1 MKKII
6 GICLI
11 LCLVGANLILC
22 LIGANFIIEA
32 NKEPISELKNAKFI
46 KNKSTNLNVYEF
58 THELTHAF
66 VKTNKNSVKIIA
78 PTNEARTLGSELSE
92 KEIYGKGDIKTYSDI
107 GYLIDKIKYGVI
119 DKDILKLHDIV
130 AQKSGDTSCKA
141 KSLNVE
147 VIDKIVKDYR
157 FFDDKEIECY
167 NNVQYSQ

>member
-11 LCLVGANLILC
+11 LCLLGANLILC

-46 KNKSTNLNVYEF
+46 KNKSTDLNVYEF

-92 KEIYGKGDIKTYSDI
+92 KEIYGKGDIKTYRDI
-107 GYLIDKIKYGVI
+107 GYLIDKIRI
-119 DKDILKLHDIV
+119 
-130 AQKSGDTSCKA
+130 
-141 KSLNVE
+141 
-147 VIDKIVKDYR
+147 
-157 FFDDKEIECY
+157 F
-167 NNVQYSQ
+167 

>member
-11 LCLVGANLILC
+11 LCLLGANLILC
-22 LIGANFIIEA
+22 LICANFIIEA

-46 KNKSTNLNVYEF
+46 KNKSTDLNVYEF

-78 PTNEARTLGSELSE
+78 PTNEARTLDSELSE
-92 KEIYGKGDIKTYSDI
+92 KEIYGKGDIKTYRDI

-141 KSLNVE
+141 KSLNIE

-157 FFDDKEIECY
+157 FFDDKERECY

>member
-11 LCLVGANLILC
+11 LCLLGANLILC

-46 KNKSTNLNVYEF
+46 KNKSTDLNVYEF

-66 VKTNKNSVKIIA
+66 VKINKNSVKIIA
-78 PTNEARTLGSELSE
+78 PNNEARTLGSELYE
-92 KEIYGKGDIKTYSDI
+92 KEIYGKGDIKTYRDR

-130 AQKSGDTSCKA
+130 AQKSGDTNCKA
-141 KSLNVE
+141 KSLNIE

-157 FFDDKEIECY
+157 FFDDKERECY
-167 NNVQYSQ
+167 NNIQNPQ

>member
-11 LCLVGANLILC
+11 LCLLGANLILC

-46 KNKSTNLNVYEF
+46 KNKSTDLNIYEF
-58 THELTHAF
+58 THELTHVF
-66 VKTNKNSVKIIA
+66 VKTNKNSVKMIA
-78 PTNEARTLGSELSE
+78 PTNEARTLASELSE
-92 KEIYGKGDIKTYSDI
+92 KEIYGKGDIKTYRDI

-130 AQKSGDTSCKA
+130 AQKSGDTNCKA

-147 VIDKIVKDYR
+147 VIDKIMKDYR
-157 FFDDKEIECY
+157 FFDDKERECY
-167 NNVQYSQ
+167 NVQNSQ